1 MVKFFKNIKR
11 LKLKVASIIML
22 VVLLTLECSPLAV
35 KAVKQELNYYSP
47 GSIRVGY
54 DTYNKRNVWFGN
66 TTLGGIVSYCI
77 DYSYHAPRG
86 TMTYRG
92 PLSDQGLAIL
102 IHGYPNATPESLGC
116 QSNDEAYM
124 ATQMAL
130 WEVLN
135 RTGESKKTHYPFR
148 VENIDPANG
157 YNAFL
162 QRALAGAEKLKEIA
176 LANPYTDV
184 PKLTITTSNA
194 ELKEFGDDEVLI
206 GPYKAE
212 VTGVADPGCINSVT
226 AALEGAPASARITDA
241 QGNDKP
247 TMASGDLVYVR
258 MNANEKTVSFN
269 LRFAAD
275 VDKKVGAIYTTS
287 DSNAQDYVILDVE
300 PVSMNEFVTIKYDND
315 ISKGAIEIVK
325 VDQEDKPVKGAK
337 FELQTKDGRS
347 LGEGRTNSE
356 GKLEILNVPVGDY
369 VLVEVEAPNGYII
382 KNASTNVTVKAGE
395 TTSVKVVNEKTN
407 ELASFVMLKLDKENE
422 TALAGAVIRI
432 YNSQMEQIHEVTT
445 NAQGRIAIENI
456 SLGKYYYQ
464 EVKAPDGYVLDDTLH
479 DFTLTEAGKVIGIK
493 IYNEKAKGGLKI
505 IKVDESKNPIAG
517 VKFNILDSDKQFIE
531 TIVTDDKGVA
541 VSSEMQPGTYYYQE
555 IEAPNGYIVD
565 STEHQFTIE
574 YDGQNVIENVVN
586 YMEKGQLQITKYD
599 SEENKLSDV
608 TFDILDESGN
618 VVDTITT
625 DENGV
630 ALSKRLPVGTY
641 YYVETSAPENVVMDT
656 ERHSF
661 ALTQNNQVVK
671 KTVVNDLKEGYLKII
686 KVDENNEPLEGVKFE
701 ILDLNKKVIDT
712 MVTNDKGIAE
722 SGELKKGTYYYREV
736 EAPEGIVVDSSLHEF
751 TIEYDGQNVVEN
763 VVNYYIKGQLKILKL
778 VEGSNEVLAG
788 VKFDV
793 LDEDRNVV
801 DTIVTDEN
809 GVAESKKLT
818 YGKYYFKEVEAPEGY
833 IMDDSEHE
841 FTITNDGDLIEAIV
855 YNQKEELPKTGGL
868 ISDNMIIVLVVSMI
882 SILGYGFMN
891 LIAAKKE
898 D

>member
-599 SEENKLSDV
+599 SEENKLSGV